1 MVTLTPEA
9 RSELT
14 QRISRLEGQQ
24 CVVLI
29 IWAPATRN
37 LVRSKEG
44 RAVWEESIPPK
55 WLVLVRVRAPGN
67 SLDPEHEHLVWPPE
81 HAEWLQERLVH
92 VDGIDV
98 FFDPGATG
106 VRSVVVSYALGEFLV
121 QPIAA

>member
-1 MVTLTPEA
+1 MVTFTPEA

-37 LVRSKEG
+37 LVRAEDG
-44 RAVWEESIPPK
+44 RAVWEESIPSK
-55 WLVLVRVRAPGN
+55 WLVLVRVRASN
-67 SLDPEHEHLVWPPE
+67 DSVDPEHEHLVWPRE
-81 HAEWLQERLVH
+81 HAEWLQERVVR

-98 FFDPGATG
+98 FLDPGSTG
-106 VRSVVVSYALGEFLV
+106 VRGVVVGYELGEFLV
-121 QPIAA
+121 EPIAA